1 MGFLQEF
8 KDFLQEYKIMALAI
22 AFVIGVAITAVVQS
36 LVNDIIMP
44 IISPLLPAGGWQL
57 ATFTIGPIVLR
68 WGSFLGALINF
79 IIIALVIFMMAKMMF
94 KKEKK

>member
-1 MGFLQEF
+1 MSFLTEF
-8 KDFLQEYKIMALAI
+8 KEFLQEYKIMALAI
-22 AFVIGVAITAVVQS
+22 AFVMGVAITAVVQS

-44 IISPLLPAGGWQL
+44 IISPLLPGGGWQI
-57 ATFTIGPIVLR
+57 ATFTIGPIVLK

-79 IIIALVIFMMAKMMF
+79 VIIALVIFMMAKMMF

>member
-22 AFVIGVAITAVVQS
+22 AFVMGVAITAVVQS